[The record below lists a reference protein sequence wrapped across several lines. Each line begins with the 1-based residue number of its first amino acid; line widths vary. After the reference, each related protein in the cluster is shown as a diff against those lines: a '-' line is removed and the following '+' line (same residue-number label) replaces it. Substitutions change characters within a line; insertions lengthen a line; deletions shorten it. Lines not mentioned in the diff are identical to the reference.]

1 MAVVSRLLVI
11 ARMMP
16 RQTLVAPVTPGDP
29 ARSLSLL
36 FGGGR
41 AKAVLETWRGRS
53 MAFWGSFACIFL
65 LIPLF

>member
-1 MAVVSRLLVI
+1 
-11 ARMMP
+11 MMP